1 MYSYFV
7 LRTLG
12 DASVSVRV
20 VAAEALGRYGAPGDV
35 APALDVLLALANLD
49 DNDVF
54 TALMAL
60 NSLDYLDQRAE
71 SALPAIRALP
81 LTQDGMLGQFESY
94 VPRLVERILT
104 DFDR

>member
-1 MYSYFV
+1 METKG
-7 LRTLG
+7 REM
-12 DASVSVRV
+12 DRRV
-20 VAAEALGRYGAPGDV
+20 FLTAGADQGSR
-35 APALDVLLALANLD
+35 ANLD

-81 LTQDGMLGQFESY
+81 LTQDGMLRQFESY

-104 DFDR
+104 DFER

>member
-1 MYSYFV
+1 M
-7 LRTLG
+7 
-12 DASVSVRV
+12 
-20 VAAEALGRYGAPGDV
+20 AAETLGRYGAPGDV
-35 APALDVLLALANLD
+35 APALDVLLTLANLD

-54 TALMAL
+54 TAL
-60 NSLDYLDQRAE
+60 NSLDYLDQRVE

-81 LTQDGMLGQFESY
+81 LTQDGMPGQFESY